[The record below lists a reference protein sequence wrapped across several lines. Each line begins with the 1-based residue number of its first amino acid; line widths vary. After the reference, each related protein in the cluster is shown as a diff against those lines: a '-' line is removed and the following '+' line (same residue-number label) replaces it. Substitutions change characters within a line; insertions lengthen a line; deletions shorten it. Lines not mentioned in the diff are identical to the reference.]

1 MLEILRIFI
10 TTSKVKNIY
19 IKFLQFLMHANE
31 LGIYEPGNT
40 DYWSV
45 AGYHAVV
52 IKGWGRGAD
61 ANGDIQNYWIV
72 ANSWSNVRKCFYLV
86 GCRNMFLHICI
97 CYV

>member
-1 MLEILRIFI
+1 M
-10 TTSKVKNIY
+10 N
-19 IKFLQFLMHANE
+19 ANE

-72 ANSWSNVRKCFYLV
+72 ANSWSNVRECFYLV
-86 GCRNMFLHICI
+86 GYANMLCI
-97 CYV
+97 CYIWPQSN